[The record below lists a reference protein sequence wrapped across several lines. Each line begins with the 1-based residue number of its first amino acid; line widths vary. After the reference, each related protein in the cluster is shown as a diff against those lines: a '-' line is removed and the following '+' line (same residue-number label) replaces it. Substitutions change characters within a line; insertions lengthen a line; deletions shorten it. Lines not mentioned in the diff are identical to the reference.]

1 MTGDPVRMDRV
12 DAHHHLWDTAHRT
25 YPWMDGSW
33 ADPLRRTF
41 TPEDLDPLA
50 RAHGVAATVVVQ
62 AVSDPDETRE
72 LLALTASSPLI
83 AGVVG
88 WVDLTAADVADRLD
102 QMRSGPGGERLVGVR
117 HQVQDE
123 PDARWLLRP
132 DVREGL
138 RAIGEAGMAYDL
150 LLTPLQLP
158 AAVQIVRELPDVRF
172 VVDHLAKPAIA
183 AGMWEPWASGLAE
196 LAAAGPHVTA
206 KLSGLVTEA
215 DWAAW
220 SVNQLR
226 PYVQHALECF
236 GPRRLM
242 FGSDWPV
249 CLLAAGYEAVVDAAE
264 ALLADLGDDER
275 WAVFADTA
283 REVYRLPGD
292 D

>member
-1 MTGDPVRMDRV
+1 
-12 DAHHHLWDTAHRT
+12 
-25 YPWMDGSW
+25 
-33 ADPLRRTF
+33 
-41 TPEDLDPLA
+41 
-50 RAHGVAATVVVQ
+50 
-62 AVSDPDETRE
+62 
-72 LLALTASSPLI
+72 
-83 AGVVG
+83 
-88 WVDLTAADVADRLD
+88 
-102 QMRSGPGGERLVGVR
+102 MRSAPGGERLVGVR